1 MKTIPPAV
9 AAVLACALA
18 AGPFPARGQAAPP
31 NLELPEVRVDTI
43 ARLAV
48 DGPHAFINRRPAP
61 SGSYVFDG
69 DTVTTGPGTSALLVL
84 NDGGSVQLDQN
95 TDPEFRLLRQGACLL
110 MSILRGQAAI
120 DTKGGCI
127 EFRNQ
132 RLNTAGVARSVV
144 NIRVTNR
151 EAWVTVIEG
160 SVEMMAPRMA
170 KLGAYDQYSAASNGK
185 SAIRRM
191 TAADAYA
198 AGAWRQRYFRA
209 AQPQGTRRRK
219 RTAAAPPRAHRPAGA
234 AFRRAPA
241 RRPIGP
247 HAGASTGS
255 SMPAQPTRMCAA
267 LPTPNS
273 GRCAPLGRGR
283 RQLRQRRHQVG
294 EALALDH
301 HVFARQ
307 LRGQLAVALDDRL
320 HHRVVL

>member
-18 AGPFPARGQAAPP
+18 AGPCPARGQAAPP
-31 NLELPEVRVDTI
+31 NLKLPEVRGDTI

-151 EAWVTVIEG
+151 EARVTVIEG

-170 KLGAYDQYSAASNGK
+170 KLGAYDQYFAASNGK

-191 TAADAYA
+191 TAADARA

-209 AQPQGTRRRK
+209 EQPEADGPSDTDSSG
-219 RTAAAPPRAHRPAGA
+219 AAAGASSGWCCFPAGA
-234 AFRRAPA
+234 GAPSNPA
-241 RRPIGP
+241 ACGRQHGIFHLGATNPNVCRP
-247 HAGASTGS
+247 SYS
-255 SMPAQPTRMCAA
+255 Q
-267 LPTPNS
+267 
-273 GRCAPLGRGR
+273 
-283 RQLRQRRHQVG
+283 
-294 EALALDH
+294 
-301 HVFARQ
+301 
-307 LRGQLAVALDDRL
+307 
-320 HHRVVL
+320 